1 MAQRITKFLIY
12 LFLVVLA
19 LLCIAPFLLMIVNAT
34 RSGTEITSGFTLI
47 PGSST
52 GENMTVV
59 FDYFNPFL
67 GMLNSLLV
75 AVPAT
80 LFSAYFS
87 AMTAYGMAFYEF
99 KGNKILFGV
108 ILVFMMIPGQLSL
121 IGFFEL
127 CTKLRLVNSYIP
139 LIVPAIAS
147 AGTVFFLKQYA
158 ESTVPRA
165 LLESARIM
173 GANEFRIFNSI
184 VLPIMGP
191 AVSTMGIM
199 GFIGNWN
206 NYLLPMILISTPD
219 KMTLPVMMATLRAST
234 DINKNQG
241 AIYLAVAISVVPIL
255 LVFAFFSKYIISS
268 VTAGI
273 TVYPGTA
280 RFWGRA
286 VPFGLRRGRGRIKYL
301 RALAR
306 PVLGKAGRAFDTKS
320 EKEYLGY
327 DAKMETRT
335 VPAKSAA
342 YAERLCHGFAR
353 AHRAFPAGRRGGHG
367 AFKKRARRAAAG
379 PRLPR
384 GAVRQGQL

>member
-1 MAQRITKFLIY
+1 MAQRVTKFFVY
-12 LFLVVLA
+12 LFLIVLA
-19 LLCIAPFLLMIVNAT
+19 VLCIAPFLLMIVNAT

-52 GENMTVV
+52 ADNMRVV
-59 FDYFNPFL
+59 LDYFNPFL

-80 LFSAYFS
+80 LLSAYFS

-99 KGNKILFGV
+99 KGNKVLFGV

-173 GANEFRIFNSI
+173 GANELRIFNSI

-206 NYLLPMILISTPD
+206 NYLLPMILISTPT
-219 KMTLPVMMATLRAST
+219 KMTLPVMMATLNAST

-241 AIYLAVAISVVPIL
+241 AIYLAVALSVIPIL

-268 VTAGI
+268 VTAG
-273 TVYPGTA
+273 
-280 RFWGRA
+280 A
-286 VPFGLRRGRGRIKYL
+286 V
-301 RALAR
+301 
-306 PVLGKAGRAFDTKS
+306 
-320 EKEYLGY
+320 KE
-327 DAKMETRT
+327 
-335 VPAKSAA
+335 
-342 YAERLCHGFAR
+342 
-353 AHRAFPAGRRGGHG
+353 
-367 AFKKRARRAAAG
+367 
-379 PRLPR
+379 
-384 GAVRQGQL
+384 